1 MENVCEGCAVHLPNL
16 DKSLHEGAQRGGH
29 GKCLQTLIQAGADV
43 NSYSISGE
51 TALFLAIRKSRCECV
66 KFLLEAGADVNK
78 RDQKEVFTPLM
89 LATMVRCNLVSKK
102 TSSMSRV
109 LSLALSLAPIRF
121 SPCMCKCHTIPT
133 WQPFFLGRNFTLF
146 CQNGG
151 RTAQRTFET
160 RTEMELSV
168 YRLHLHINIC
178 QESHNCLN

>member
-1 MENVCEGCAVHLPNL
+1 MYDTVNL
-16 DKSLHEGAQRGGH
+16 CSSHKIMKFLFGDLGKELIEMRVGGRCGPKISRRGG
-29 GKCLQTLIQAGADV
+29 GA
-43 NSYSISGE
+43 S
-51 TALFLAIRKSRCECV
+51 
-66 KFLLEAGADVNK
+66 
-78 RDQKEVFTPLM
+78 EV
-89 LATMVRCNLVSKK
+89 VSKK

-109 LSLALSLAPIRF
+109 SSLALSLAPIRF
-121 SPCMCKCHTIPT
+121 SPSMCKCHTIPT

-160 RTEMELSV
+160 RAEMELSM

>member
-1 MENVCEGCAVHLPNL
+1 MARWTLDSRHWCRLFSSYTERIVCHWRMPGCVVCW
-16 DKSLHEGAQRGGH
+16 GH
-29 GKCLQTLIQAGADV
+29 GIVIINNKDITPV
-43 NSYSISGE
+43 P
-51 TALFLAIRKSRCECV
+51 KSRTLMEWRWGT
-66 KFLLEAGADVNK
+66 L
-78 RDQKEVFTPLM
+78 QKV
-89 LATMVRCNLVSKK
+89 VSKK

-109 LSLALSLAPIRF
+109 SSLALSLAPIRF

-133 WQPFFLGRNFTLF
+133 WHPFFLGRNFTLF

-160 RTEMELSV
+160 RAEMELSV